1 MAVWQLLPLTVLW
14 CLSDQIQVDELK
26 RCKILIGPSC
36 ESVFIRDCE
45 DCVITVACKQ
55 LRTRDCHRCTFF
67 LYSKTDPVI
76 ETSSW
81 LKFAPFNASY
91 PGLTQQ
97 FRSANLP
104 PDDDHWLKIFDF
116 NKDDDKVPE
125 PHWLLLEKPAWTEWA
140 VRTRL
145 LPSCRLPR
153 LLIVIS

>member
-1 MAVWQLLPLTVLW
+1 MDV
-14 CLSDQIQVDELK
+14 LK

-45 DCVITVACKQ
+45 DCVISVACKQ
-55 LRTRDCHRCTFF
+55 LRTRDCHRCTIH

-104 PDDDHWLKIFDF
+104 ADDDHWQKIFDF
-116 NKDDDKVPE
+116 NKDDEGDLECIPDDDDPIICE
-125 PHWLLLEKPAWTEWA
+125 MLGEDLLALLDDDTEECDLLL
-140 VRTRL
+140 L
-145 LPSCRLPR
+145 LQDEC
-153 LLIVIS
+153 LLLDELLDL